1 MADEGWMISKKNI
14 QNNNIFSLKG
24 MHGFDSSSKKM
35 HGIFYAMGPDFKKG
49 MTINSF
55 DNIHIYPL
63 LCNILDIQPY
73 EGEFDTPEGKLS
85 VLQNILK

>member
-1 MADEGWMISKKNI
+1 
-14 QNNNIFSLKG
+14 
-24 MHGFDSSSKKM
+24 
-35 HGIFYAMGPDFKKG
+35 MGPDFKKG